1 MFNMNMLVEF
11 RNFVYTIPIIMSPE
25 IARHEHLLDDCD
37 DVIEEIFAKCN
48 ENAPNFGVQL
58 ECFKESMQRTA
69 RKYLF
74 ANSLDSLTV
83 NEVKDFFRE
92 IQAVDL
98 FMALACSNGSERAW
112 WEFDQHHRSYLERIA
127 RHLASSETNA
137 QDVVDTV
144 YVELYGTRVIDGARV
159 SKFATYSGRGSL
171 RGWLRTV
178 VWHSLVDLHRTSHDE
193 VSLDEMTENVGEGYA
208 QASFAE
214 PSLDGEVE
222 MIDHLTRE
230 RYRRTTLS
238 AIEKAFADLDNHEKL
253 LLLYY
258 HVENLK
264 LREIA
269 KLVETPTSPLRDWFQ
284 RKSAQR
290 ENNPEAKI
298 HESTVMRW
306 LEKTYGKVLKNFRT
320 ELLSGSGLKA
330 EELDICME
338 IATQDLASPNLYR
351 NLMTT

>member
-1 MFNMNMLVEF
+1 
-11 RNFVYTIPIIMSPE
+11 MSPE
-25 IARHEHLLDDCD
+25 TAQLEHLFDETEA
-37 DVIEEIFAKCN
+37 VISEIFTACS
-48 ENAPNFGVQL
+48 ESAPNFGVSY
-58 ECFKESMQRTA
+58 ESFRESLQKTV
-69 RKYLF
+69 RKYLLP
-74 ANSLDSLTV
+74 NNPTIIPGEV
-83 NEVKDFFRE
+83 NNFLRE
-92 IQAVDL
+92 IQANDL
-98 FMALACSNGSERAW
+98 FLALACANGNERAW
-112 WEFDQHHRSYLERIA
+112 WEFDQHHRAYLERIA
-127 RHLASSETNA
+127 RHLASSDANA
-137 QDVVDTV
+137 QEVVDTV
-144 YVELYGTRVIDGARV
+144 YVELYGTRVIDGERV
-159 SKFATYSGRGSL
+159 SKFSTFSGRGSL

-193 VSLDEMTENVGEGYA
+193 VSLDEMTENVGESHA

-214 PSLDGEVE
+214 PALDGEVE
-222 MIDHLTRE
+222 MINRLTRE
-230 RYRRTTLS
+230 RYRKTTLS
-238 AIEKAFADLDNHEKL
+238 AIENAFAELDNHEKL

-269 KLVETPTSPLRDWFQ
+269 KLVEAPTSPLRGWFQ

-290 ENNPEAKI
+290 ESNPEARI

-306 LEKTYGKVLKNFRT
+306 LEKTYGKVLKTFRI
-320 ELLSGSGLKA
+320 ELLTNSGLKE

>member
-1 MFNMNMLVEF
+1 MLVEF
-11 RNFVYTIPIIMSPE
+11 RNIVYNIPIIMSPE
-25 IARHEHLLDDCD
+25 IAQHEHLLDDCD
-37 DVIEEIFAKCN
+37 GVVEEIFAKCS
-48 ENAPNFGVQL
+48 ENAPNFGVRI
-58 ECFKESMQRTA
+58 ECFRESLYKTA

-74 ANSLDSLTV
+74 ANSLDLLTV
-83 NEVKDFFRE
+83 DDVKKFFRE
-92 IQAVDL
+92 IQAHDL
-98 FMALACSNGSERAW
+98 FMALACSNGNERSW
-112 WEFDQHHRSYLERIA
+112 WEFDQQHRSYLERIA
-127 RHLASSETNA
+127 RHLASSEIDA
-137 QDVVDTV
+137 QEVVDTV

-159 SKFATYSGRGSL
+159 SKFSTYSGRGSL

-193 VSLDEMTENVGEGYA
+193 VSLDEMTENVGESYT

-214 PSLDGEVE
+214 PSLDGEIE

-230 RYRRTTLS
+230 RYRKTTLT
-238 AIEKAFADLDNHEKL
+238 AIENTFAALDNHEKL

-269 KLVETPTSPLRDWFQ
+269 KLVESKTSPLRDWFQ
-284 RKSAQR
+284 RKSLQR
-290 ENNPEAKI
+290 ESNPESKI

-306 LEKTYGKVLKNFRT
+306 LEKTYGKVLKNFRL
-320 ELLSGSGLKA
+320 ELLSKNGLKE

>member
-1 MFNMNMLVEF
+1 
-11 RNFVYTIPIIMSPE
+11 MSPE
-25 IARHEHLLDDCD
+25 ISKHEHLIEKCD
-37 DVIEEIFAKCN
+37 DVINEVFTQCH
-48 ENAPNFGVQL
+48 ENAPNFGVKF
-58 ECFKESMQRTA
+58 ECFRESLHKTI
-69 RKYLF
+69 RKYLIP
-74 ANSLDSLTV
+74 N
-83 NEVKDFFRE
+83 NENPITIEELEKFVRE
-92 IQAVDL
+92 IQANDL

-112 WEFDQHHRSYLERIA
+112 WEFDHQHRAYLERVA
-127 RHLASSETNA
+127 RHLASTETSA

-159 SKFATYSGRGSL
+159 SKFSTYSGRGSL

-178 VWHSLVDLHRTSHDE
+178 VWHSLVDLHRMSHDE
-193 VSLDEMTENVGEGYA
+193 VSLDEMTENVGEGYT

-214 PSLDGEVE
+214 PSLGGEEE

-230 RYRRTTLS
+230 RYRKMTLG
-238 AIEKAFADLDNHEKL
+238 AIENSFAELDNHEKL

-269 KLVETPTSPLRDWFQ
+269 KLVESPASPLRDWFQ

-290 ENNPEAKI
+290 DSNPEMKI

-320 ELLSGSGLKA
+320 TLLTKLALK
-330 EELDICME
+330 EEEFEICLE
-338 IATQDLASPNLYR
+338 IATQDLATKSLYQNLS
-351 NLMTT
+351 TT